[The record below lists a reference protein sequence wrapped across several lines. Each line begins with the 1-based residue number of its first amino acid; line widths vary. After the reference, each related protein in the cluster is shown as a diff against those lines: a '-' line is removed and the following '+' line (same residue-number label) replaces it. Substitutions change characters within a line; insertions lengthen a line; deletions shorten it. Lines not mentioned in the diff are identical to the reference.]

1 MSYRLIVP
9 PDIEREIAEIF
20 NGFDSGDHALSFIED
35 LNVVFD
41 RIADRP
47 LQFPVIYTS
56 MRRALLKHH
65 DHSVFFTLD
74 ADRGRVVIHA
84 VLHQRRD
91 PARWPR

>member
-1 MSYRLIVP
+1 MTYQVIVP

-20 NGFDSGDHALSFIED
+20 DTFDSTDRALSFIED
-35 LNVVFD
+35 LNAVFD

-47 LQFPVIYTS
+47 
-56 MRRALLKHH
+56 RRALLKHH
-65 DHSVFFTLD
+65 DHSVFFRLD
-74 ADRGRVVIHA
+74 AERRRVVIHA